1 MTIGDWPAL
10 NMDMLTWMLPRM
22 RNTGRPTV
30 NLNRLAAH
38 RFATGEC
45 VYLTRDGAGRY
56 YVRVMRGGRE
66 RWLVWETSLSGAVSL
81 LFAYWWRRWRER
93 RQLR

>member
-10 NMDMLTWMLPRM
+10 NMDTLSWMLPRM
-22 RNTGRPTV
+22 RDTGRPTV
-30 NLNRLAAH
+30 NLKRLAAH
-38 RFATGEC
+38 RFPTGEC

-66 RWLVWETSLSGAVSL
+66 RWLVWQKSLSGAVSM
-81 LFAYWWRRWRER
+81 LFAFWWRRSRER